1 MKQSNPKTIQ
11 QLLKSNN
18 IQIKKRFG
26 QNFLIDDNVLNKIID
41 LSEISN
47 EDLVIEIG
55 PGLGSLTQYLVQKAR
70 HVLAYEI
77 DCDLINILNDTFKE
91 RPFTLI
97 HDDILNR
104 NIDEDIESLD
114 IDYQRVIVVANLPY
128 YITTPILMK
137 CLEESTK
144 IHAMVIMMQF
154 EVAKRITASKNSK
167 DYNALSIMVQY
178 RAMAEFGFKVPKNV
192 FIPAPNVDS
201 AVIRLD
207 FTNQFVDQ
215 VQNESYFITFVK
227 ASFKQRRKT
236 LLNNLS
242 DFLPMDKDMIVD
254 HLEGCGINPQIRAE
268 MLSLPIFIKLSN
280 YFSQL

>member
-1 MKQSNPKTIQ
+1 MKQSNPRTIQ
-11 QLLKSNN
+11 ELLKTNR

-41 LSEISN
+41 LADIN
-47 EDLVIEIG
+47 PDDLVIEIG
-55 PGLGSLTQYLVQKAR
+55 PGLGSLTQYLVKKAS

-77 DCDLINILNDTFKE
+77 DKDFITILNETFKE
-91 RPFTLI
+91 ESFTLI

-104 NIDEDIESLD
+104 D
-114 IDYQRVIVVANLPY
+114 IDQDVDALNIKYNRLIIVANLPY

-137 CLEESTK
+137 CLEESKK
-144 IHAMVIMMQF
+144 IDTMVVMMQL
-154 EVAKRITASKNSK
+154 EVAKRITALNNSK

-178 RAMAEFGFKVPKNV
+178 RAYSKYGFKVPKNV

-207 FTNQFVDQ
+207 FTNEYLNQ
-215 VQNESYFITFVK
+215 VQNEAFFIAFVK
-227 ASFKQRRKT
+227 ACFKQKRKT

-242 DFLPMDKDMIVD
+242 SFFSGDKIEIID
-254 HLEGCGINPQIRAE
+254 HLEHCGINPQIRAE
-268 MLSLPIFIKLSN
+268 MLPLESFIELAN
-280 YFSQL
+280 YFSKL